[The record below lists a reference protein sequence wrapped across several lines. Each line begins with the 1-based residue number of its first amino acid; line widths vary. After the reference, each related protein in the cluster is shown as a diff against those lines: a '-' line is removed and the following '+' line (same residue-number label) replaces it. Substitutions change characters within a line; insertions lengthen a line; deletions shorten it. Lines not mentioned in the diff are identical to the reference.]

1 MSKIDVEFF
10 NVNNNQGSNFY
21 YQVFKLIILMPFK
34 VLTWLICP
42 IISVQFKNF
51 IIVGELVQ
59 SLNYAKYFSIIYI
72 IIVI

>member
-59 SLNYAKYFSIIYI
+59 SLNYAKNFSIIYI